1 MNVKRGA
8 NAPARAHGA
17 QAARPRKAA
26 QGRARPRKA
35 AQGRAR
41 PRKAARAGLARPARR
56 FVTSDRSAACS

>member
-41 PRKAARAGLARPARR
+41 RPRAAGARR
-56 FVTSDRSAACS
+56 FVTSDRNAACS

>member
-26 QGRARPRKA
+26 QGRAR
-35 AQGRAR
+35 R
-41 PRKAARAGLARPARR
+41 PRAAGARR
-56 FVTSDRSAACS
+56 FVTSDRNAACS

>member
-26 QGRARPRKA
+26 
-35 AQGRAR
+35 
-41 PRKAARAGLARPARR
+41 RAGLARPARR
-56 FVTSDRSAACS
+56 FVTSDRNAACS